1 MNEPLII
8 NSLGFPWKTQD
19 PFIFCAY
26 HRDEYPKGNE
36 AMGPDDSLEGRN
48 IGQDF
53 LTIRIGA
60 LKR

>member
-1 MNEPLII
+1 MIAPLII

-36 AMGPDDSLEGRN
+36 AMGPDAPLEGRKEYWS
-48 IGQDF
+48 GF
-53 LTIRIGA
+53 RY
-60 LKR
+60 